1 MQAIHATRPRRMLDR
16 STAPGR
22 RSGTTNDIKPIEL
35 EHLWRRYRRQGDEKA
50 RERLVV
56 AYAPLVKAVAGRMS
70 THLPS
75 HVEEA
80 DLISFGLVGL
90 MAAVDRFEPT
100 RDVKFE
106 TYAGPRI
113 RGAILDQLRAL
124 DWVPRS
130 VRTQARLIE
139 RASVKL
145 EQRYGR
151 APSDSELAAE
161 TGMSVREL
169 RDALSQL
176 SSSTVLTLDG
186 LWTVADSS
194 GDQIALVDTLRD
206 EDAVD
211 PFEILATED
220 LRDGIADALGRL
232 PERERLVV
240 GLYHYY
246 NLTLREIGD
255 VIGVSESRASQLHT
269 RAMLR
274 LRGSLEEAA
283 LAESAPD
290 LPMAA

>member
-1 MQAIHATRPRRMLDR
+1 MQAIQEVRSRRTQDRPVT
-16 STAPGR
+16 SGR
-22 RSGTTNDIKPIEL
+22 RAGDSSAIKPIEL
-35 EHLWRRYRRQGDEKA
+35 EHLWRRYRREGDERA

-70 THLPS
+70 SHLPS

-90 MAAVDRFEPT
+90 MAAVDRFEPK

-113 RGAILDQLRAL
+113 RGAILDQLRSL

-130 VRTQARLIE
+130 VRTQARAIE

-145 EQRYGR
+145 EQRFGR
-151 APSDSELAAE
+151 APSDDELAVE
-161 TGMSVREL
+161 VGITVREL
-169 RDALSQL
+169 RDALAQL
-176 SSSTVLTLDG
+176 SCSTVLTLDG
-186 LWTVADSS
+186 LWTVSDSS
-194 GDQIALVDTLRD
+194 GDQVALVDTLRD
-206 EDAVD
+206 DDAAD
-211 PFEILATED
+211 PLALLAAED
-220 LRDGIADALGRL
+220 LRNVIGDALGRL

-274 LRGSLEEAA
+274 LRGWLAEAA
-283 LAESAPD
+283 FDDGALAV
-290 LPMAA
+290 AA

>member
-1 MQAIHATRPRRMLDR
+1 MQAIHATRSRRMPDR
-16 STAPGR
+16 SHSPGR
-22 RSGTTNDIKPIEL
+22 RSAAAHDVKPVEL
-35 EHLWRRYRRQGDEKA
+35 EHLWRRYRHQGDEKA

-75 HVEEA
+75 HVDEA
-80 DLISFGLVGL
+80 DLISFGLIGL
-90 MAAVDRFEPT
+90 MTAVDRFEPK
-100 RDVKFE
+100 RDVRFE

-113 RGAILDQLRAL
+113 RGAILDQLRTL

-130 VRTQARLIE
+130 VRTTARLIE

-151 APSDSELAAE
+151 APSDRELADE
-161 TGMSVREL
+161 TGISVREL
-169 RDALSQL
+169 RDALAQL

-186 LWTVADSS
+186 LWTVSDSS
-194 GDQIALVDTLRD
+194 GDQIALVDTLHD

-211 PFEILATED
+211 PFEVLATED
-220 LRDGIADALGRL
+220 LRDGIAEALGRL

-274 LRGSLEEAA
+274 LRGWLEKSALQDSPLPIAA
-283 LAESAPD
+283 
-290 LPMAA
+290 

>member
-1 MQAIHATRPRRMLDR
+1 MGTIQATRPRRMPDR
-16 STAPGR
+16 AHSTER
-22 RSGTTNDIKPIEL
+22 RSGTADVMPVEL
-35 EHLWRRYRRQGDEKA
+35 EHLWRRYRREGDEGA

-70 THLPS
+70 AHLPS

-90 MAAVDRFEPT
+90 MAAVDRFEPR

-113 RGAILDQLRAL
+113 RGAILDQLRSL

-130 VRTQARLIE
+130 VRTQARAIE
-139 RASVKL
+139 RAGVKL
-145 EQRYGR
+145 EQLLGR
-151 APSDSELAAE
+151 APSDRELADE
-161 TGMSVREL
+161 VGITVREL
-169 RDALSQL
+169 RDAISQL
-176 SSSTVLTLDG
+176 SSSTILTLDG
-186 LWTVADSS
+186 LWTVSDAS
-194 GDQIALVDTLRD
+194 GDQVALVDTLS
-206 EDAVD
+206 D
-211 PFEILATED
+211 PDSPDPLDQLAAED
-220 LRDGIADALGRL
+220 LRNSLAEALGRL

-255 VIGVSESRASQLHT
+255 VIGVSESRVSQLHT

-274 LRGSLEEAA
+274 LRGWLGEAA
-283 LAESAPD
+283 LEDRAVA
-290 LPMAA
+290 MAA

>member
-1 MQAIHATRPRRMLDR
+1 MHTIQEVRSRRTQDRPAT
-16 STAPGR
+16 SGR
-22 RSGTTNDIKPIEL
+22 RSGDASAIKPIEL
-35 EHLWRRYRRQGDEKA
+35 EHLWRRYRREGDERA

-70 THLPS
+70 SHLPS

-90 MAAVDRFEPT
+90 MAAVDRFEPK

-113 RGAILDQLRAL
+113 RGAILDQLRSL

-130 VRTQARLIE
+130 VRTQARAIE

-145 EQRYGR
+145 EQRFGR
-151 APSDSELAAE
+151 APSDDELAVE
-161 TGMSVREL
+161 VGITVREL
-169 RDALSQL
+169 RDALAQL
-176 SSSTVLTLDG
+176 SCSTVLTLDG
-186 LWTVADSS
+186 LWTVSDSS
-194 GDQIALVDTLRD
+194 GDQVALVDTLRD
-206 EDAVD
+206 DDAAD
-211 PFEILATED
+211 PLALLAAED
-220 LRDGIADALGRL
+220 LRNVIGDALGRL

-274 LRGSLEEAA
+274 LRGWLAEAA
-283 LAESAPD
+283 FDDGALAV
-290 LPMAA
+290 AA

>member
-1 MQAIHATRPRRMLDR
+1 METIHATRSRRMPDRTR
-16 STAPGR
+16 STER
-22 RSGTTNDIKPIEL
+22 RSGTSADVMPVEL
-35 EHLWRRYRRQGDEKA
+35 EHLWRRYRREGDEGA

-70 THLPS
+70 AHLPS

-90 MAAVDRFEPT
+90 MAAVDRFEPR

-130 VRTQARLIE
+130 VRTQARAIE

-145 EQRYGR
+145 EQLLGR
-151 APSDSELAAE
+151 APSDRELAE
-161 TGMSVREL
+161 EVGISVREL
-169 RDALSQL
+169 RDAISQL
-176 SSSTVLTLDG
+176 SSSTILTLDG
-186 LWTVADSS
+186 LWTVSDAS
-194 GDQIALVDTLRD
+194 GDQVALVDTLS
-206 EDAVD
+206 D
-211 PFEILATED
+211 PDSPDPLDQLTSED
-220 LRDGIADALGRL
+220 LRNSLAEALGRL

-255 VIGVSESRASQLHT
+255 VIGVSESRVSQLHT

-274 LRGSLEEAA
+274 LRGWLGEAA
-283 LAESAPD
+283 LEDRA
-290 LPMAA
+290 LPIAA